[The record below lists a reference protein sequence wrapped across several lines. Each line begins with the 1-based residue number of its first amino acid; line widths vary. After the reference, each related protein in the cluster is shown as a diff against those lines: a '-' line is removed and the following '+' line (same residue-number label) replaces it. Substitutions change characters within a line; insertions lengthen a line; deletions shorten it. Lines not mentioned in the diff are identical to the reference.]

1 MAATLTSTGVNFS
14 DGSTINGT
22 VNNTIGSY
30 AFLGRMSGTGTLN
43 IGSTIAGSSL
53 RPAAAGFLGSPTWPA
68 GVIGPVSMDVQGQ
81 NTTMTGTWRCMGFMQ
96 TGDFGC
102 SNHAAATLF
111 VRIS

>member
-30 AFLGRMSGTGTLN
+30 SFLGRMSGTGTLN
-43 IGSTIAGSSL
+43 IGSTVAGSSL
-53 RPAAAGFLGSPTWPA
+53 RPAGSTLTSVVSWPVA
-68 GVIGPVSMDVQGQ
+68 ISVGTMSGAGQ
-81 NTTMTGTWRCMGFMQ
+81 NTTMSGTWRCMGYIF
-96 TGDFGC
+96 TGDSGC
-102 SNHAAATLF
+102 TGYGGATMF

>member
-30 AFLGRMSGTGTLN
+30 SLLARTTNTTVTYN
-43 IGSTIAGSSL
+43 IGSTLAGSNL
-53 RPAAAGFLGSPTWPA
+53 RPIGLTMSGYAGWPVGNQTGQTA
-68 GVIGPVSMDVQGQ
+68 GQAQ
-81 NTTMTGTWRCMGFMQ
+81 NTTMSGTWRCMGYMY
-96 TGDFGC
+96 TTNGC
-102 SNHAAATLF
+102 INLSSATLW

>member
-30 AFLGRMSGTGTLN
+30 ALLGRVNNSGTVSIGGTL
-43 IGSTIAGSSL
+43 AGSSL
-53 RPAAAGFLGSPTWPA
+53 RPIGLEMPGYSGWPTAGSA
-68 GVIGPVSMDVQGQ
+68 GGLNGAGQG
-81 NTTMTGTWRCMGFMQ
+81 TTMSGTWRCMGYMYNQ
-96 TGDFGC
+96 TCCGNVAGG
-102 SNHAAATLF
+102 TLW